1 MSFETDENCLKK
13 CLEEIIEIIETTNV
27 EQSSYTNS
35 RDKFDSN
42 KQIMEN
48 LTIQINNK
56 LKSLLNLLSLK
67 YREYF
72 LDFFSD
78 YISDYSKGI
87 FNETIKKYILKQ
99 LSHDLIGIIQSFD
112 AFQASFDGN
121 LSLVKQFVEIHPK
134 YKDKSSIWDTT
145 LLYSSSRNN
154 YLDIVIYLIEQGKC
168 YINVQNRKHNKNFS
182 RDMRLSPTSGSTAL
196 HAACYYGHIDI
207 VKYLIVSGAD
217 YFIK

>member
-154 YLDIVIYLIEQGKC
+154 YLDIVIYL
-168 YINVQNRKHNKNFS
+168 
-182 RDMRLSPTSGSTAL
+182 
-196 HAACYYGHIDI
+196 
-207 VKYLIVSGAD
+207 
-217 YFIK
+217 